1 MITVLQ
7 GSHRPASGIAAAS
20 PSLSQAHPE
29 RPEAQDEE
37 LNEDFS
43 ESEDEEGLFGY
54 EEEFEEEED
63 LVLMP
68 DGPIA
73 QLGAMH
79 LTDSS
84 GKDEMLLACSTH
96 GLKWT

>member
-1 MITVLQ
+1 MLQ
-7 GSHRPASGIAAAS
+7 ESHRPASGIAAAS
-20 PSLSQAHPE
+20 PSLRQAQPE

-37 LNEDFS
+37 LNEESS
-43 ESEDEEGLFGY
+43 ESEDEEELFGY
-54 EEEFEEEED
+54 EEELETEED

-84 GKDEMLLACSTH
+84 GKDEMLPA
-96 GLKWT
+96 